1 MGRSVT
7 PNTVNQIQPVTS
19 AVGFLSGDLVYET
32 TSGISRIPDNAVATA
47 TFPTNA
53 AVPDYRYTSASAGNL
68 KYVEN
73 VGGGQFAP
81 SAARLTN
88 GNIVVAYGIRNTTT
102 STNNDV
108 YFKIVDSNDTVVV
121 AQTAVATVAGGVY
134 MNFGS
139 AGALALPN
147 GGFVVVFHG
156 FDGTNRRISY
166 RVYNAAGVA
175 QTALITDTSVST
187 PLGYLQ
193 VAFAARSDS
202 SFVVAFVD
210 SGNNPVYRVYSAAG
224 STVYSG
230 TFGSALTS
238 INGNRQLSV
247 VVRSDNSYVLSM
259 VVGGASSFR
268 YAIFSSTNT
277 SLGAAAVTVVGGGAA
292 QHIDSVL
299 LASDVVGI
307 AVYSSSG
314 FIEYRSITGTTV
326 SAQSTLISGFTS
338 ITYSGFALDAFSS
351 GSRFIVT
358 YSFFSSSAT
367 GSAYNNSYKMSY
379 AVFDA
384 SGTLVTATQT
394 LKGITV
400 YTSNQVPA
408 FVEVGSTL
416 RIYMSPIST
425 YNAQAPTFSPKG
437 IYYAVIN
444 TATSATIPQQSF
456 NLTSGTTAAQPVSG
470 YARVSSTPS
479 SAQFF
484 ATSTSS
490 AVATISQS
498 TSAASTQVFGKTFL
512 DNFSISSIAS
522 CYLGNAT
529 YAVAYIAAGTTN
541 VRVAILNSS
550 GAILN
555 TITPGTGTAGFA
567 GSIRICCL
575 GNGRIVVAWRSD
587 ATSISY
593 RVYSPAYAL
602 LLSGIITGTQST
614 STGRFGLSPLGS
626 SSLANNYFIISY
638 INNTPRPVY
647 EIYADNSTTAVATGI
662 VDNSGNSWETAD
674 VVGLRS
680 GDFYFGGYASSYGT
694 YRIAY
699 FANSLA
705 GNTWTVGFTGSA
717 VNSSTA
723 VSYTGLN
730 MMLTQDDI
738 AVFGYGDGG
747 TNTYFVQL
755 ASGSNANLVTY
766 SGTGVDPS
774 GGTDSRT
781 GISCTGEGDMFYTN
795 GQVSSG
801 GATGSTFPMPYG
813 YSTSI
818 NTLSKFFPI
827 PNTGGVSLVSCSPS
841 FNNSALYATIDA
853 ATGFPVAAVI
863 YPIAGSTVTN
873 LTAGVSTSS
882 SIPITPTRYV
892 LKGIAVTTCSAGG
905 SGLIQTSGVAQL
917 NTQYSSLPSQPFD
930 FTNQIIR
937 GVRGILSGRT
947 VTIEG

>member
-7 PNTVNQIQPVTS
+7 PNTGNEIQPVAS
-19 AVGFLSGDLVYET
+19 AVGFLSGDLVYEN

-53 AVPDYRYTSASAGNL
+53 TVPDYTYNSASAGNL

-81 SAARLTN
+81 SVARLTN

-134 MNFGS
+134 MNYGS

-166 RVYNAAGVA
+166 RVYNASGVA

-187 PLGYLQ
+187 PSTYYQ

-202 SFVVAFVD
+202 SFVVAFLN
-210 SGNNPVYRVYSAAG
+210 SSLGPVYRVYSAAG

-230 TFGSALTS
+230 TFGATITS
-238 INGNRQLSV
+238 INGNRQLAV
-247 VVRSDNSYVLSM
+247 VVRSDDSYVLTS
-259 VVGGASSFR
+259 VTGGNAQFSF
-268 YAIFSSTNT
+268 AIFSSTNT
-277 SLGAAAVTVVGGGAA
+277 SLNANTVGITAGTA

-307 AVYSSSG
+307 CIYSSSG
-314 FIEYRSITGTTV
+314 FIYYRSITGTSV
-326 SAQSTLISGFTS
+326 SAESTLITGFTS
-338 ITYSGFALDAFSS
+338 TTFSGFAMDSFSS

-358 YSFFSSSAT
+358 YSFISTSTT

-379 AVFDA
+379 AVFDS
-384 SGTLVTATQT
+384 SGAVVTATQT

-416 RIYMSPIST
+416 RIYMSPISS
-425 YNAQAPTFSPKG
+425 YNSQTPTFSPKG

-444 TATSATIPQQSF
+444 TANSVTIPQQSF
-456 NLTSGTTAAQPVSG
+456 TITSGTSPAQPVSG
-470 YARVSSTPS
+470 YVRAGSTPS

-484 ATSTSS
+484 AASTSS
-490 AVATISQS
+490 VTAAISQS
-498 TSAASTQVFGKTFL
+498 TGAVSTQVLGKTFL
-512 DNFSISSIAS
+512 DSIAINSIAS
-522 CYLGNAT
+522 CYLGSGT
-529 YAVAYIAAGTTN
+529 HAVAYIGSGGSFE
-541 VRVAILNSS
+541 VKIAILNSS
-550 GAILN
+550 GTITN
-555 TITPGTGTAGFA
+555 TISVGTSFSSANGA
-567 GSIRICCL
+567 IRICRL
-575 GNGRIVVAWRSD
+575 GNGRIVVAYKSD
-587 ATSISY
+587 ASSISY

-602 LLSGIITGTQST
+602 LLSGIITGTQSNAA
-614 STGRFGLSPLGS
+614 GRFGLSSLGS
-626 SSLANNYFIISY
+626 SSLANNYFIITY
-638 INNTPRPVY
+638 INSSNIPVY
-647 EIYADNSTTAVATGI
+647 SVFADNSTTPVASAAA
-662 VDNSGNSWETAD
+662 DSSGNTWESTD

-680 GDFYFGGYASSYGT
+680 GDFYVGGYAPPYGA

-705 GNTWTVGFTGSA
+705 GNTWSLGFAGNVPNTTTGVYPTGSLTM
-717 VNSSTA
+717 V
-723 VSYTGLN
+723 
-730 MMLTQDDI
+730 TQDDI
-738 AVFGYGDGG
+738 AVFAVGDAG
-747 TNTYFVQL
+747 TNNYFQQM
-755 ASGSNANLVTY
+755 ASGNNANFVTQAR
-766 SGTGVDPS
+766 SNTFPINDNNA
-774 GGTDSRT
+774 RF
-781 GISCTGEGDMFYTN
+781 GISCTSEGDMFYAN
-795 GQVSSG
+795 SSSNSG
-801 GATGSTFPMPYG
+801 GFFGGSYPMPYG
-813 YSTSI
+813 YSSLTTFSVLYPVTNASSVSI
-818 NTLSKFFPI
+818 S
-827 PNTGGVSLVSCSPS
+827 SYSPS
-841 FNNSALYATIDA
+841 FNNSALYAMADFSTSYPFVTI
-853 ATGFPVAAVI
+853 V
-863 YPIAGSTVTN
+863 YPISGSTVTN
-873 LTAGVSTSS
+873 LTAGVSVSS
-882 SIPITPTRYV
+882 SVPLTPTSYV
-892 LKGIAVTTCSAGG
+892 LKGVGVTTCSAGG

-930 FTNQIIR
+930 FTNQITN